1 MRLKG
6 GAVGIKKGSVTHSL
20 SVYSLGLGAAWIPQP
35 PLVSR
40 VQEMGTHL
48 LHLYVTQSARSA
60 ACRTA
65 TRMSDVF

>member
-1 MRLKG
+1 MRLNG

-20 SVYSLGLGAAWIPQP
+20 SFYSPGLGAAWIPQP

-40 VQEMGTHL
+40 VQEMGTQAL
-48 LHLYVTQSARSA
+48 RALWVTYKCRR